1 MVSMFPGVGDGVGG
15 MTVNV
20 VGACCGG
27 SGVVVCGNGG
37 VGGVLVRG
45 VVCMDPTVVLPIM
58 NAIMSFL
65 FSCKESVH
73 CFCAVTKNASM
84 EAGNAHR
91 AKSEEVQEDEY
102 EVLCKVEER
111 VGQLGKCKKRVA

>member
-1 MVSMFPGVGDGVGG
+1 MISMFPGVGVGVGG

-45 VVCMDPTVVLPIM
+45 VFCMLPALLDAVPMM
-58 NAIMSFL
+58 NAIMTLFL
-65 FSCKESVH
+65 LFR
-73 CFCAVTKNASM
+73 
-84 EAGNAHR
+84 R
-91 AKSEEVQEDEY
+91 ARPLFLTLS
-102 EVLCKVEER
+102 LPHW
-111 VGQLGKCKKRVA
+111 AA